1 MTPKF
6 SDVWPVVHAE
16 RARLVDDLRRLP
28 AEAWTTPSSCA
39 GWDVHDVLAHLV
51 DSAVTTRLGFVKRMI
66 QARFDFDRD
75 NAAGIARRKC
85 ADPSDTLEA
94 MRTLIGS
101 TRTPPA
107 NPSTRLVECFVHGED
122 IRRPLGV
129 GSHYPVAFVADALR
143 YQVTTTVG
151 FGGGR
156 ERVDG
161 LRLSA
166 TDAEFGHG
174 PSTGAEVRGRAV
186 DLLVAVSGRSVPV
199 AALTGTG
206 AAVLLSA
213 TRPRS

>member
-1 MTPKF
+1 MTPNF

-51 DSAVTTRLGFVKRMI
+51 DSATTTRLGFAKRMI
-66 QARFDFDRD
+66 LARFDFDRD
-75 NAAGIARRKC
+75 NAAGIARQKC
-85 ADPSDTLEA
+85 ADPNETLEV

-122 IRRPLGV
+122 IRRPLGI
-129 GSHYPVAFVADALR
+129 GSSYPVASVVDALR
-143 YQVTTTVG
+143 YQVKTTVG
-151 FGGGR
+151 FGGAR

-166 TDAEFGHG
+166 VDAEFEHG
-174 PSTGAEVRGRAV
+174 PHTGSEVRGRAV
-186 DLLVAVSGRSVPV
+186 DLLVAVSGRAVPV
-199 AALTGTG
+199 AALTGVG
-206 AAVLLSA
+206 AVVLLSA
-213 TRPRS
+213 TTAQP